1 MFTQLCSDERTG
13 LTRQTGPEANKSTP
27 RQEKNVIYSSM
38 SVNCAAACAKAAM
51 ELVSLVYETYRTSLT
66 DAWWYN
72 GFCKFLMFLGIK
84 G

>member
-1 MFTQLCSDERTG
+1 
-13 LTRQTGPEANKSTP
+13 
-27 RQEKNVIYSSM
+27 M